1 MMADGV
7 IFSDI
12 MALLVTRLKAALAA
26 RGYSATRVGIKAD
39 ESGSQVILRRDG
51 GSRDSKTIMSSVIGI
66 NIYETSYAR
75 AEDLAL
81 LVEAIFDDLPDGNPI
96 VATSVQSSIQ
106 DVTDLKGERRFMRFA
121 VTHRGSNLSEGQAPN
136 NS

>member
-1 MMADGV
+1 MADAV

-12 MALLVTRLKAALAA
+12 MAHLVSRLNTELTAQ
-26 RGYSATRVGIKAD
+26 GYTSTRVGIKAND
-39 ESGSQVILRRDG
+39 STSQVIIRRDG
-51 GSRDSKTIMSSVIGI
+51 GSRDSKTLTSSVIGV
-66 NIYETSYAR
+66 NIYEASYAA

-81 LVEAIFDDLPDGNPI
+81 MVEAIFDDLPDGNPI

-121 VTHRGSNLSEGQAPN
+121 VTHRGSNL
-136 NS
+136 